1 MDNSTITEN
10 VHLNDI
16 SLRNTAQALVALVVR
31 IPKKCR
37 KRIEQVIV
45 DAGEAVDTEA
55 MKRPRSTDDPGLV
68 DTPRMPDLPVMR
80 QPETW

>member
-1 MDNSTITEN
+1 MKEKMREKIKD
-10 VHLNDI
+10 
-16 SLRNTAQALVALVVR
+16 
-31 IPKKCR
+31 
-37 KRIEQVIV
+37 
-45 DAGEAVDTEA
+45 EAVDTEA